1 MPRPSSSAEF
11 PRTRSTSKQHP
22 IRVIL
27 RLQSLSETIFPC
39 FPHERVCFGWMGGT
53 GLLAEFVIAVKGLEL
68 DMDVIAH
75 KLFHDRRALHVNTLD
90 DRRGGGGGG

>member
-1 MPRPSSSAEF
+1 
-11 PRTRSTSKQHP
+11 
-22 IRVIL
+22 
-27 RLQSLSETIFPC
+27 
-39 FPHERVCFGWMGGT
+39 MGGT

-90 DRRGGGGGG
+90 DRRGGGGGGREVYY